1 MRNIGTFGRWFY
13 GRIKYNRENWE
24 TLRIFKNNN
33 LGLRREEEYR
43 EKYRYFWE
51 MILWL
56 NKIQL

>member
-13 GRIKYNRENWE
+13 GRIKYNHENWE
-24 TLRIFKNNN
+24 SLRIFKNNN

-51 MILWL
+51 MIL
-56 NKIQL
+56 